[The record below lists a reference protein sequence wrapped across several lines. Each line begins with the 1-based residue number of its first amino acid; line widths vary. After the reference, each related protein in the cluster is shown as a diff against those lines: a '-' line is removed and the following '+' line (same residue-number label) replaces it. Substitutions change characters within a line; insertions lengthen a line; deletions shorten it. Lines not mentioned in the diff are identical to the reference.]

1 MKHQALRLHCRNH
14 IAPAQHFRPKPA
26 SGDPIPTCRP
36 RVNSCFHQ
44 LAPFVLGIAAIGKQE
59 AAGHWVSLAYQS
71 TAAAEV
77 ASADQVD
84 PFEAVI
90 ILRSVD

>member
-26 SGDPIPTCRP
+26 SGDPIPTCKP

-44 LAPFVLGIAAIGKQE
+44 LAPFVGIEKQE

-90 ILRSVD
+90 LRSSVD